1 MNRRGWTVPASPPA
15 YLRSMRLLLCTVLGA
30 TALGLGPVAVRAQDT
45 ARVKRVEFT
54 ADLGF
59 VNASGNASVTTFNV
73 GDKLVLRSRDSS
85 HILTQLFGL
94 VYGRS
99 DGETVADNWRASG
112 RYERR
117 LSRRVYLFALLGMDR
132 DRLAGMSRRFEES
145 LGLAWK
151 AFTGPRTE
159 LGLEGG
165 LSFIQEQPTV
175 GAGNDFLAGRASALL
190 LHRFR
195 ENVAFTQGLEFLPN
209 LEEGDDYRINSE
221 TAVVASVSRNI
232 AFKTS
237 YAIRFDNTPQPGFT
251 STDRLLT
258 TGLQIRY

>member
-1 MNRRGWTVPASPPA
+1 
-15 YLRSMRLLLCTVLGA
+15 MRPLLCAILGA
-30 TALGLGPVAVRAQDT
+30 TALTLVPATVRAQDT
-45 ARVKRVEFT
+45 AQVKRAEFS

-117 LSRRVYLFALLGMDR
+117 MSSRVYLFALLGMDR
-132 DRLAGMSRRFEES
+132 DRLAGISRRFEES
-145 LGLAWK
+145 LGLTWK
-151 AFTGPRTE
+151 ALTGPRTE

-165 LSFIQEQPTV
+165 LSFIQERSTV
-175 GAGNDFLAGRASALL
+175 GVGDDFLAGRASALF
-190 LHRFR
+190 LHKFR
-195 ENVAFTQGLEFLPN
+195 DNVSFTQGLEFLPN
-209 LEEGDDYRINSE
+209 LEQGDDYRFNSE
-221 TAVVASVSRNI
+221 TAIVAAVSRNVS
-232 AFKTS
+232 FKTS
-237 YAIRFDNTPQPGFT
+237 YAIRFDNTPEPGFT
-251 STDRLLT
+251 DTDRLLT

>member
-1 MNRRGWTVPASPPA
+1 
-15 YLRSMRLLLCTVLGA
+15 MRPSLYAIIGV
-30 TALGLGPVAVRAQDT
+30 TALTPGPVSVHAQDT
-45 ARVKRVEFT
+45 AQVKRAEFT

-99 DGETVADNWRASG
+99 DGETVADNWRASA

-132 DRLAGMSRRFEES
+132 DRLAGISRRFEES
-145 LGLAWK
+145 LGLTWK
-151 AFTGPRTE
+151 ALTGPRTE

-165 LSFIQEQPTV
+165 LSFIQERPTAGV
-175 GAGNDFLAGRASALL
+175 GDDFLAGRASALF
-190 LHRFR
+190 LHKFR
-195 ENVAFTQGLEFLPN
+195 DNVSFTQGLEFLPN
-209 LEEGDDYRINSE
+209 LEQGDDYRFNSE
-221 TAVVASVSRNI
+221 TAIVAAVSRNI
-232 AFKTS
+232 SFKTA

-251 STDRLLT
+251 DTDRLLT

>member
-1 MNRRGWTVPASPPA
+1 
-15 YLRSMRLLLCTVLGA
+15 MRPLLCAVIGVA
-30 TALGLGPVAVRAQDT
+30 ALALDPVPVRAQDT
-45 ARVKRVEFT
+45 AQVKRMELT
-54 ADLGF
+54 GDLGF

-85 HILTQLFGL
+85 HIFTQLFGL

-112 RYERR
+112 RYEFG
-117 LSRRVYLFALLGMDR
+117 LSSRVYLFALLGMDR
-132 DRLAGMSRRFEES
+132 DRLAGISRRLEES
-145 LGLAWK
+145 LGLTWK
-151 AFTGPRTE
+151 ALPGPRTE

-165 LSFIQEQPTV
+165 LSFIQERPT
-175 GAGNDFLAGRASALL
+175 AGVSDDFLAGRASALL
-190 LHRFR
+190 LHKFR
-195 ENVAFTQGLEFLPN
+195 ENVFVTQGLEFLPN

-232 AFKTS
+232 SFKTS
-237 YAIRFDNTPQPGFT
+237 YAIRFDNTPEPGFT